1 MTKQLFTNIVTRM
14 AIIQKKCRD
23 MIKVLEFV
31 GIQVGEDPDGQGLSQ
46 LHGIRDLVSETVAA
60 LLLSTKDEDVT
71 MEKIDMFLEDLG
83 ESEDSLKLINKKYVE
98 LFGNKKDS
106 NTPSESVMA
115 KNLQRKH
122 PSPHERHRRH
132 RGLTKADA
140 TPVTGYLWQGADHTY
155 IIPYN
160 IGVSYDDEE
169 EYIKAYAVEVYQD
182 SVAIDMLKDDRNG
195 KELFE
200 DDIVEVGDE
209 QFRIDLTDAET
220 LYKLMTAKRM
230 DIRRVLAGYTLT
242 LKDKQSLW
250 EN

>member
-106 NTPSESVMA
+106 NTPSE
-115 KNLQRKH
+115 
-122 PSPHERHRRH
+122 
-132 RGLTKADA
+132 
-140 TPVTGYLWQGADHTY
+140 YLWQGADHTY

-209 QFRIDLTDAET
+209 RFRIDLTDAET

>member
-1 MTKQLFTNIVTRM
+1 MYR
-14 AIIQKKCRD
+14 
-23 MIKVLEFV
+23 
-31 GIQVGEDPDGQGLSQ
+31 
-46 LHGIRDLVSETVAA
+46 
-60 LLLSTKDEDVT
+60 
-71 MEKIDMFLEDLG
+71 
-83 ESEDSLKLINKKYVE
+83 
-98 LFGNKKDS
+98 
-106 NTPSESVMA
+106 
-115 KNLQRKH
+115 
-122 PSPHERHRRH
+122 
-132 RGLTKADA
+132 
-140 TPVTGYLWQGADHTY
+140 
-155 IIPYN
+155 
-160 IGVSYDDEE
+160 
-169 EYIKAYAVEVYQD
+169 D